1 MTQRLFGTIAAV
13 GTARALLVKSLPVIL
28 TVFVIVAALAIKT
41 GWDAKE
47 TRAIRAEA
55 AAAEAKADVAEA
67 NAARLVALN
76 ERDLARA
83 ENIKFAEITKI
94 QSAEVKRANAF
105 AVAQADKMNA
115 QSVDIAKANRNT
127 AQVQAALRSQALV
140 LENRLPADPRKEIE
154 TARNGLKETKGFDY
168 AKIN

>member
-13 GTARALLVKSLPVIL
+13 GTARALMVKSLPVIL

-55 AAAEAKADVAEA
+55 AAAEAKA
-67 NAARLVALN
+67 ARLIALN

-83 ENIKFAEITKI
+83 ENIKFAEIAKI

-127 AQVQAALRSQALV
+127 AQVQAALRSQALI

-168 AKIN
+168 AKLN